1 MAGIPDGS
9 YALFRSDENKVELI
23 TDIVGSRTIWYV
35 QTEDAFIASTSQR
48 AIVFFLQDFQPNE
61 EAFSWMLSSGTLGPG
76 LSWDKRIHS
85 LEGNARLILDR
96 SSWETEIKKEKVIY
110 EPVDL
115 PDEEHEIRLKKAME
129 ETFDNLS
136 IDFSKWILPLSG
148 GFDSR
153 AILLMLK
160 NRQGLKAVTWGLES
174 SLRDK
179 RNDAYVARALAK
191 HYYIDHCYFHTDIS
205 DEPIEKIFR
214 RFLVAGEGRIDH
226 ISGYMDG
233 FRIWKQLYESG
244 YQGIIRGDEAF
255 GCKTVSTPNE
265 VYINMGL
272 TVFSDYE
279 HTPLASKLINKH
291 YQARPLSFEKQ
302 DNETLGSWR
311 DRINAEFEI
320 PVRFAAL
327 SDLKLPYIEVIN
339 PLLSR
344 RIIEQVRRLPDHLRT
359 DKKLLRRIV
368 GSLSPPI
375 VFADMPAIASYVDI
389 LKTRRIVDLLHKG
402 LDSENARTLLS
413 DELVECILDNV
424 KVVDVEPGKVRKSLK
439 AFVKPYI
446 PASLKKK
453 MGRRPA
459 KPAMDS
465 NVIAF
470 RSYIICRMNRLLR
483 EDARAARHGCLK

>member
-160 NRQGLKAVTWGLES
+160 NRQGQS
-174 SLRDK
+174 R
-179 RNDAYVARALAK
+179 
-191 HYYIDHCYFHTDIS
+191 H
-205 DEPIEKIFR
+205 
-214 RFLVAGEGRIDH
+214 
-226 ISGYMDG
+226 
-233 FRIWKQLYESG
+233 
-244 YQGIIRGDEAF
+244 
-255 GCKTVSTPNE
+255 
-265 VYINMGL
+265 
-272 TVFSDYE
+272 
-279 HTPLASKLINKH
+279 
-291 YQARPLSFEKQ
+291 
-302 DNETLGSWR
+302 LG
-311 DRINAEFEI
+311 
-320 PVRFAAL
+320 P
-327 SDLKLPYIEVIN
+327 
-339 PLLSR
+339 
-344 RIIEQVRRLPDHLRT
+344 
-359 DKKLLRRIV
+359 
-368 GSLSPPI
+368 
-375 VFADMPAIASYVDI
+375 
-389 LKTRRIVDLLHKG
+389 
-402 LDSENARTLLS
+402 
-413 DELVECILDNV
+413 
-424 KVVDVEPGKVRKSLK
+424 
-439 AFVKPYI
+439 
-446 PASLKKK
+446 
-453 MGRRPA
+453 
-459 KPAMDS
+459 
-465 NVIAF
+465 
-470 RSYIICRMNRLLR
+470 
-483 EDARAARHGCLK
+483 